1 MTLWI
6 AFKNLI
12 FDHWTQRYKGI
23 QSREYRCEL
32 LSKILSLTIEHN
44 HMSQVANSARVVNC
58 FQKSYLWLLN
68 TTMTQEQTRQPR
80 LWIAFKNLIFD
91 YWTQPGFLYSP
102 LLLRCELLSKI
113 LSLTIEHNIFLKSNK
128 SIIVVNCFQKSY
140 LWLLNT
146 TVSLWLNPQ
155 LWLWIAFKNLIFD
168 YWTQRWSGLYILLQS
183 CELLSKIL
191 SLTIEHNRLLGL
203 GMNASVVNC
212 FQKSYLWLLNT
223 TSDTYQNLVD
233 VLWIAF
239 KNLIFDYWTQL
250 PLHSS
255 HHPWRCELLSKIL
268 SLTIEHNEFVV
279 FVHSATVVNC
289 FQKSYLW
296 LLNTTRN
303 RRCRTFGRL
312 WIAFKNLIFDY
323 WTQLATGRSYSTRRC
338 ELLSKILSL
347 TIEHNKFKS
356 LSQGG

>member
-1 MTLWI
+1 M
-6 AFKNLI
+6 
-12 FDHWTQRYKGI
+12 
-23 QSREYRCEL
+23 

-44 HMSQVANSARVVNC
+44 GLFVIKSPTLVVNC

-68 TTMTQEQTRQPR
+68 TTHTAIIPTAST

-91 YWTQPGFLYSP
+91 YWTQPSVFRFP
-102 LLLRCELLSKI
+102 VWWK
-113 LSLTIEHNIFLKSNK
+113 
-128 SIIVVNCFQKSY
+128 
-140 LWLLNT
+140 
-146 TVSLWLNPQ
+146 
-155 LWLWIAFKNLIFD
+155 LWIAFKNLIFD
-168 YWTQRWSGLYILLQS
+168 YWTQRRRELYILLQS